1 MALTNGPAA
10 GSKRD
15 HSSDDEDAKAE
26 DQEKAAQ
33 NKRRRVSVS
42 PRPVL
47 MSGTSNAK
55 QLGVLVKQ
63 KRFGLFSFRVVL

>member
-10 GSKRD
+10 GSKRH
-15 HSSDDEDAKAE
+15 HSSDEDAKAE

-33 NKRRRVSVS
+33 NKRRRVSES